1 MKMVN
6 LSQEEFPAFT
16 SEHFP
21 FNKSRPLQDAAVKLI
36 SDSWKGGC
44 KYVFL
49 EAPTGFGKSAL
60 AITLARDNPNAFILV
75 STKMLQD
82 QYVKERLY
90 RTLDVR
96 GRQNFMCM
104 ASKGNNCDTGPC
116 QTGAECKHQP
126 QRSSDELPD
135 NARVL
140 AETPKGIMWIEPGAK
155 VCRYWDQKCKAMK
168 HNHPIFNYSYF
179 LYETTYA
186 GDFGPRNLMVCDEAH
201 NMEDELMKFVQFSVS
216 DRDLEYVG
224 SKVPEGELNIQQWI
238 ETLALWDEVLH
249 AELKNSKEKL
259 KGMGES
265 EKKRE
270 LIRKCQEL
278 AEKINKCSF
287 IADELSQDPNNWVID
302 NVLKGKIRKVSF
314 KPIFVKKWA
323 NKFFSLADLFLL
335 QSATII
341 DADAMAESLGL
352 RQEDCVFIRAPS
364 GFSPDKRPIYYKP
377 LGRMSK
383 KHIEGN
389 LPRLVEAIKL
399 LMAEYPDQKGVI
411 HTHSYKIKEYV
422 MANIDSERLLAN
434 DDSNKRDRIIKEF
447 IESTKPLV
455 LVTPSAYEG
464 VDFKHDI
471 CRWQVICKMPY
482 PDMAEK
488 QVKRRMELDP
498 KWYQWRAVLR
508 LVQTYGRG
516 MRAEDD
522 WCHTYILD
530 ESFGQLMRRNRDMF
544 PEWFTEA
551 VVQGG

>member
-6 LSQEEFPAFT
+6 LSQDTIHARKSEF
-16 SEHFP
+16 FP
-21 FNKSRPLQDAAVKLI
+21 FGKSRPFQDAAIKLV
-36 SDSWKGGC
+36 SDSWKVGY

-60 AITLARDNPNAFILV
+60 AITLAKEHPNAFILV

-82 QYVKERLY
+82 QYVKEKLY
-90 RTLDVR
+90 KTLDVR
-96 GRQNFMCM
+96 GRQNFRCM
-104 ASKGNNCDTGPC
+104 TSAWDNCDTGPC

-126 QRSSDELPD
+126 QRSSDELPE

-140 AETPKGIMWIEPGAK
+140 AETPKGLLWVEPGVK
-155 VCRYWDQKCKAMK
+155 VCRYWDQKCKAMR
-168 HNHPIFNYSYF
+168 HNHPVFNCSYF

-186 GDFGPRNLMVCDEAH
+186 GDFGPRNLLICDEAH

-224 SKVPEGELNIQQWI
+224 SKVPEGELSIQQWI
-238 ETLALWDEVLH
+238 ETLALWDEVLY

-265 EKKRE
+265 GKKTE
-270 LIRKCQEL
+270 LIKKVQEL
-278 AEKINKCSF
+278 GENVNKCTF
-287 IADELSQDPNNWVID
+287 VADELSADPQNWIIE
-302 NVLKGKIRKVSF
+302 NVLTGKVRKVSF
-314 KPIFVKKWA
+314 KPIFVRRWSG
-323 NKFFSLADLFLL
+323 KFFSMADRFLL

-352 RQEDCVFIRAPS
+352 RQDECIFIRAPS
-364 GFSPDKRPIYYKP
+364 SFSPEKRPIYYKP
-377 LGRMSK
+377 LGKMSK
-383 KHIEGN
+383 EHIEGN

-411 HTHSYKIKEYV
+411 HTHSYKIKDRI
-422 MANIDSERLLAN
+422 MASINSDRLIAN
-434 DDSNKRDRIIKEF
+434 DDSRKRDRIISEF
-447 IESTKPLV
+447 IESKEPLI

-464 VDFKHDI
+464 VDFKYDI

-482 PDMAEK
+482 PDLADK
-488 QVKRRMELDP
+488 QVRKRMELDP
-498 KWYQWRAVLR
+498 QWYQWKTVLR

-530 ESFGQLMRRNRDMF
+530 ESFSQLVHRNRHMF
-544 PEWFTEA
+544 PEWFLEA
-551 VVQGG
+551 LESG